1 LSVAIFWWYGT
12 NSLIFMPTVEAEEEI
27 VSELKNLK
35 RKTLLEQSFD
45 DEADEPKE
53 TDEIELQEHER
64 NIVKAIG
71 WKRRH
76 FFVNCFFIS
85 IFFMIKLEFSYST
98 TFANNIILW
107 QIIFT
112 FLDIVI
118 EQVLTRIVMGEALM
132 TAPLLS

>member
-1 LSVAIFWWYGT
+1 
-12 NSLIFMPTVEAEEEI
+12 
-27 VSELKNLK
+27 LKNLK

-53 TDEIELQEHER
+53 SDEIVLQEHER
-64 NIVKAIG
+64 NIVKALS

-98 TFANNIILW
+98 TFANNIIPC

-112 FLDIVI
+112 FLDIMI
-118 EQVLTRIVMGEALM
+118 EQILTRIVMGEALM